1 MSTAQYLVRT
11 PREAHE
17 VLNEIFQVQIKPHT
31 AHGRPGIVTW
41 QTVSAY
47 RRHQLRKMFHGPVLR
62 DIAEQVWVPD
72 PAGTGRVRYMAK
84 VWKEFFSQLFIA
96 PTFESYTVRSTGEVK
111 LRECHRS
118 TEALDDDAF
127 AEFLLQVQAFAVVDL
142 NVTFTEQDD
151 QP

>member
-1 MSTAQYLVRT
+1 MSTAQYLVHT

-17 VLNEIFQVQIKPHT
+17 VLNELFQGQIKPHT
-31 AHGRPGIVTW
+31 AHGHPGIVTW

-62 DIAEQVWVPD
+62 DIAHQVWVLD
-72 PAGTGRVRYMAK
+72 PTGTCRIRYTPKA
-84 VWKEFFSQLFIA
+84 WKQYFAELFIE
-96 PTFESYTVRSTGEVK
+96 PTFETYTVRSTGEVK